1 MHSAAKFLSDE
12 IHIFEITFLRCAL
25 VIVVLSPILFQAGK
39 SAFVTKQPKLQIY
52 RIITNS
58 IAMLC
63 FFYGLTLTT
72 LSQVTALNLSVPI
85 FTTLLAIVFLKEK
98 IPNSRDI
105 IKYTKYLNHTY
116 LLYF

>member
-25 VIVVLSPILFQAGK
+25 VIVVLSPIIFKEGK
-39 SAFVTKQPKLQIY
+39 STFVTKQPKFQLY

-63 FFYGLTLTT
+63 F
-72 LSQVTALNLSVPI
+72 LSFSLKKTNAKSVVKMGTVKLRAVTSDNVVNVKP
-85 FTTLLAIVFLKEK
+85 
-98 IPNSRDI
+98 
-105 IKYTKYLNHTY
+105 
-116 LLYF
+116 